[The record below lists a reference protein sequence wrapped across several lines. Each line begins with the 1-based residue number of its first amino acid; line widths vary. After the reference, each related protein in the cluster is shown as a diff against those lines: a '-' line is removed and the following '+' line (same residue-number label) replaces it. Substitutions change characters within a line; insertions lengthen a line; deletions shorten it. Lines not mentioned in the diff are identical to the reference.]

1 MTKLPNRNSY
11 SKYRHV
17 LFLLLISIAM
27 LAGVGC
33 SKRTDLRQTLQAQ
46 RAQGPERSPVVLAAY
61 QPWFGRPGHINIGY
75 SSQDRTVLEKQINE
89 ARSLGISGFVV
100 NWYGQDHHFENSS
113 YALMQ
118 SIAAS
123 TRDFKI
129 ALMYDEDV
137 DADDPT
143 ASAINDL
150 NYAYQRYISPQAPSS
165 SAYLRYNTQPVIFI
179 FPKGGRTDWLRV
191 SRAVKSWPEK
201 PALLYKDPVAKW
213 NDAFDGFYA
222 WVQPGP
228 KGWAPDGRNWGQ
240 DYLDNFYQTMNSKFP
255 EKIVVGGAWPGF
267 NDSRASWSRNRKIDY
282 RCGKTFED
290 SLRAFRRYHG
300 PQNPLPFLMIET
312 WNDYEEGTAIE
323 RGYNNCGPSSSSVI
337 AGR

>member
-1 MTKLPNRNSY
+1 MTTPLNSTSY
-11 SKYRHV
+11 PRYQRAFILLV
-17 LFLLLISIAM
+17 LCTAM
-27 LAGVGC
+27 LASFACG
-33 SKRTDLRQTLQAQ
+33 KRTNLRQTLQAQ
-46 RAQGPERSPVVLAAY
+46 TVQGPERSPIVVAAY
-61 QPWFGRPGHINIGY
+61 QPWFGRSGHINVGY
-75 SSQDRTVLEKQINE
+75 SSQDRTVLEKQIEE
-89 ARSLGISGFVV
+89 ARSLGISAFVV
-100 NWYGQDHHFENSS
+100 NWYGQDHQFEDRS
-113 YALMQ
+113 YALLQ
-118 SIAAS
+118 SVAAG

-137 DADDPT
+137 DASDPT

-150 NYAYQRYISPQAPSS
+150 NYAYQRYIAPQSPVSN
-165 SAYLRYNTQPVIFI
+165 AYFRYNTQPVIFI

-201 PALLYKDPVAKW
+201 PALIYKDPVPKW

-228 KGWAPDGRNWGQ
+228 KGWAPDGSNSGL

-282 RCGKTFED
+282 RCGKVFEE

-300 PQNPLPFLMIET
+300 PQNPLPILMIET

-323 RGYNNCGPSSSSVI
+323 RGYNNCGPSSSSII